1 MNLLKKLSLLTAL
14 VAVMFAF
21 NACEEDSVG
30 PGEEGPGSVTALM
43 ANSTDD
49 NTVSLKWT
57 APADLDATK
66 FVDYTVTYY
75 PEGTGSTNAPEMSAA
90 EAGVAYAVTGLDKD
104 KAYTFEVVTNYDGGK
119 SSTASKITWA
129 PAMRFEKV
137 SAETIKV
144 YSSTSNFGSGLT
156 LYDDL
161 FEEPA
166 VATIANIG
174 EWNLGLD
181 TKTSGKVL
189 FGSASA
195 LSYGGANTSIS
206 SMITNALIPANG
218 INDVYDSQGLDSK
231 TFATQTVDLSGTTP
245 GTDKDG
251 FVLYAKTGTGDNA
264 HYAKLFIKYNKA
276 ASSFLFGSGLDQYLE
291 VSVSYQKNAGFPYA
305 KK

>member
-21 NACEEDSVG
+21 NACEEDTVG
-30 PGEEGPGSVTALM
+30 PDVDTPGSVTALM

-57 APADLDATK
+57 APSDLNVAM
-66 FVDYTVTYY
+66 FQDYTVTYY
-75 PEGTGSTNAPEMSAA
+75 PESTDTTNAPDKT
-90 EAGVAYAVTGLDKD
+90 VTDLNVFINGLDQD
-104 KAYTFEVVTNYDGGK
+104 KAYTFEVVTNYDNGK
-119 SSTASKITWA
+119 SSAVTKITWA
-129 PAMRFEKV
+129 PAMRFNQV
-137 SAETIKV
+137 DAETIKV
-144 YSSTSNFGSGLT
+144 YAHTSEFGSGLT

-161 FEEPA
+161 FQEPA
-166 VATIANIG
+166 VATVANIG

-195 LSYGGANTSIS
+195 MSYDGANTATS

-218 INDVYDSQGLDSK
+218 ISDVYDSQGLDKK
-231 TFATQTVDLSGTTP
+231 TFSSQTIDLDASTP
-245 GTDKDG
+245 GADKNG
-251 FVLYAKTGTGDNA
+251 VVLYAMTGTGAAA
-264 HYAKLFIKYNKA
+264 HYAKIFIKYNKA
-276 ASSFLFGSGLDQYLE
+276 ASSFLFGSGKDEYIE
-291 VSVSYQKNAGFPYA
+291 VTISYQKNAGFPYA